1 MAERKPKPPI
11 EEPKPSEPGVPTEA
25 PVPKEILQR
34 AKKIAENYRENNRGG
49 APITPEFVAAAL
61 QQGLNVKQIRAIMRS
76 QALGGPQTSASY
88 SSAELV
94 DYFTANPTEIQALLG
109 AVRSTAEAPANYA
122 EYLAGG
128 GEPGGYRA
136 QNQLLQEGV
145 LGIGGAREAYLAG
158 TSRQQFINEGNDPNR
173 WYTDGPEWM
182 DQQNET
188 AQANLR
194 AANAGLAGVSDD
206 DLQVL
211 GGAAQSMLAARQA
224 RSAAQGDYFEYS
236 DLIGQEE

>member
-145 LGIGGAREAYLAG
+145 LAIGGAREAYLAG
-158 TSRQQFINEGNDPNR
+158 TSRQQFINEGNDPNH

-182 DQQNET
+182 DQQ
-188 AQANLR
+188 AQAKQADAFVSSSDMSGLDSSQLTSLSDAASQMLSARQRR
-194 AANAGLAGVSDD
+194 AAAY
-206 DLQVL
+206 
-211 GGAAQSMLAARQA
+211 
-224 RSAAQGDYFEYS
+224 GDYFDS
-236 DLIGQEE
+236 TDLVGGAE